1 MLNAA
6 FIIMQYI
13 YCMRYLPV
21 LLLSIFSFTKQP
33 SFRKIQINGAAQGTT
48 YHITY
53 FAPDSTITQYQID
66 SILNKIDTSL
76 SIYNPASLIT
86 RFNNTDS
93 GITMDN
99 HFNIVLQ
106 KSLYTW
112 QQTGGI
118 SEITVGPLVQAWGFG
133 PRKITTLPDSA
144 AIRSLLPCIGSNLLY
159 TKGNRLYK
167 RKPCVHLDV
176 NGIAQG
182 YSVDVL
188 ADFIEANGIRNYLV
202 EVGGEIRVKGRKQPG
217 NQKMKIGIEAPGD
230 DAFQLSMIQKIIT
243 TDSGAITTSGSYRK
257 FYESDGKRISHIIDP
272 RTGYPSQNELISVTV
287 YARDAI
293 TADAFDNALMVMGL
307 KKAMA
312 FVEKRNDISA
322 HFIYRTPTGAIADT
336 ATSRFYPLL
345 QADSR
350 N

>member
-1 MLNAA
+1 
-6 FIIMQYI
+6 
-13 YCMRYLPV
+13 MRSISI
-21 LLLSIFSFTKQP
+21 LLLFFLYPWHQP
-33 SFRKIQINGAAQGTT
+33 IWKKIQINGTAQGTT

-53 FAPDSTITQYQID
+53 FAPDSPITKYQID

-93 GITMDN
+93 GITMDS
-99 HFNIVLQ
+99 HFNTVLQ
-106 KSLYTW
+106 KSIYTW

-118 SEITVGPLVQAWGFG
+118 SDITVAPLVQAWGFG
-133 PRKITTLPDSA
+133 PTKITNLPDSA
-144 AIRSLLPCIGSNLLY
+144 AIRSLLPCIGSQLLY
-159 TKGNRLYK
+159 TNGNHLYK
-167 RKPCVHLDV
+167 RKSCVHLDV

-188 ADFIEANGIRNYLV
+188 ADFIEAKGIRNYLV

-217 NQKMKIGIEAPGD
+217 NEKMKIGIEAPGD
-230 DAFQLSMIQKIIT
+230 DVFQLSMIQKIIV

-257 FYESDGKRISHIIDP
+257 FYESEGKRISHIIDP

-307 KKAMA
+307 KKAME

-322 HFIYRTPTGAIADT
+322 HFIYRTPAGAIADT

-345 QADSR
+345 QPGLKT